1 MNATAALPVETAAA
15 SGQTIADAMRQ
26 AIRLD
31 IVCGRLAPGT
41 PLRTQSLCDAY
52 GCSMAPLREALSG
65 LAADGLVTSESQ
77 RGFRVASV
85 SRDEWADL
93 IARRLEL
100 ERGALALAIRHGG
113 DDWES
118 RLVQSEHRFRL
129 ASQRLLKRRAVID
142 EDWETQHRALH
153 IALLSG
159 CGSPWL
165 LRFCHQLYDHCDR
178 YRRLAQPARATM
190 EKLDDGE
197 HALVAA
203 ALARDRKRA
212 DALLREHIEGIA
224 EAVLAGADLW
234 QPAAHGP
241 AKARRRLRVA
251 PRGEVPT

>member
-1 MNATAALPVETAAA
+1 MNATLPLPIDAAA
-15 SGQTIADAMRQ
+15 AGQTIADTLRQ

-52 GCSMAPLREALSG
+52 GCSMAPLREALSW
-65 LAADGLVTSESQ
+65 LAADGLVASESQ

-85 SRDEWADL
+85 SREEWQDL
-93 IARRLEL
+93 IARRLAL
-100 ERGALALAIRHGG
+100 EREALALSIRHGD

-129 ASQRLLKRRAVID
+129 ASQRLLKRRAAID
-142 EDWETQHRALH
+142 DDWEAQHRALH
-153 IALLSG
+153 IALIAG

-165 LRFCHQLYDHCDR
+165 LRWCHQLYDHCDR

-190 EKLDDGE
+190 ERLDDGE
-197 HALVAA
+197 HELVAA

-212 DALLREHIEGIA
+212 DALMRDHIAGIA
-224 EAVLAGADLW
+224 DAVLAGAALW
-234 QPAAHGP
+234 QPAGAGP
-241 AKARRRLRVA
+241 VRRRLRVA
-251 PRGEVPT
+251 PRAVAP

>member
-1 MNATAALPVETAAA
+1 MTATAVLMLDSAAPP
-15 SGQTIADAMRQ
+15 GQTLADTLRQ

-41 PLRTQSLCDAY
+41 PLRTQSLCNAY
-52 GCSMAPLREALSG
+52 GCSMAPLREALSW

-93 IARRLEL
+93 IARRLEI
-100 ERGALALAIRHGG
+100 ERGALALSIRHGR

-129 ASQRLLKRRAVID
+129 ASQRLLKRRAIID
-142 EDWETQHRALH
+142 EDWEAQHRALH

-190 EKLDDGE
+190 ARLDDGE

-212 DALLREHIEGIA
+212 DALLREHIEGISA
-224 EAVLAGADLW
+224 AVLAGAELW
-234 QPAAHGP
+234 QPAAAGA

-251 PRGEVPT
+251 PRSEAT